1 MLPPKKG
8 PLVISPVPIA
18 YKDLEH
24 LYARRSAID
33 DLIQSLE
40 EYDQFR
46 AKRVFEETRKTA

>member
-1 MLPPKKG
+1 MIAPTP
-8 PLVISPVPIA
+8 ISR
-18 YKDLEH
+18 KELEH

-46 AKRVFEETRKTA
+46 TKRVHEETRKTA

>member
-1 MLPPKKG
+1 MLPPKK
-8 PLVISPVPIA
+8 PVMIAPTPISRRE
-18 YKDLEH
+18 LEH

-46 AKRVFEETRKTA
+46 AKRVVEDIRKTA

>member
-1 MLPPKKG
+1 MLPPKK
-8 PLVISPVPIA
+8 PVMIAPTPISR
-18 YKDLEH
+18 KELEH

-46 AKRVFEETRKTA
+46 MRRVPEETRKTA